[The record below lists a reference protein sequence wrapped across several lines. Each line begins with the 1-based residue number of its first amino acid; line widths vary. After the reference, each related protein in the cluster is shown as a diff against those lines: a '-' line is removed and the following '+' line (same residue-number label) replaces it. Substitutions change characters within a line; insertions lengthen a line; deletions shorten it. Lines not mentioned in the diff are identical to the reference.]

1 MRFALYGLLI
11 VSILMIILALY
22 RMLFSSHIIIDAKV
36 REIQD
41 INIKTMSSENQQSA
55 FYKKRILPRYDRL
68 TSLISSFVPKQFT
81 KNIERNI
88 VVAGSPYNLNADRFI
103 FIQVMISMAIPIFLI
118 LIRLIFKLSISNRL
132 ILIIILLGLFIPPY
146 LLKSMAKKR
155 QDKIR
160 NSLPEILDILYISV
174 EAGLAFDMAL
184 KRTVDKMSGPLPE
197 EFKQALDEISRGKV
211 RSEALRGIVYRTDVS
226 ELASFVS
233 AVIQSE
239 HLGSNIAATLRVQ
252 SATVRQQRRQYA
264 EEKAMK
270 IPIKMLLPLVLFL
283 FPALFII
290 ILGPAAIQLLEM
302 FAVVP

>member
-1 MRFALYGLLI
+1 MRILLYALLI
-11 VSILMIILALY
+11 ISISMIILSLY
-22 RMLFSSHIIIDAKV
+22 RMLFSSHIKIDSKIKK
-36 REIQD
+36 IQD
-41 INIKTMSSENQQSA
+41 ENVKSMSSENLESA
-55 FYKKRILPRYDRL
+55 FYKKMLLPRYERL
-68 TSLISSFVPKQFT
+68 TSLISSFIPKQFT

-88 VVAGSPYNLNADRFI
+88 VVAGSPFNLNVDRFV
-103 FIQVMISMAIPIFLI
+103 FIQILISAIIPIILI
-118 LIRLIFKLSISNRL
+118 LIRLIFKINISNQ
-132 ILIIILLGLFIPPY
+132 IIIIIILIGLILPPY
-146 LLKSMAKKR
+146 LLKSTAKKR

-184 KRTVDKMSGPLPE
+184 KRTVDKMSGPLPD

-302 FAVVP
+302 FAVAP